1 MKLERI
7 EPEAAGIER
16 NTFVCGDCGCKDVVQ
31 IKPDDSDI

>member
-16 NTFVCGDCGCKDVVQ
+16 NTFVCADCGCKDAMH